1 MSKHCVH
8 CIYSLH
14 FCVSLYNLPIYNI
27 HISITSLPCLLF
39 TNVFAPYWLYITA
52 LFFWECLS
60 PSISIKHH
68 RCLPFSYLCP
78 WDNKLSL
85 HTAKKSTTVGTHN
98 KQDISTHIHSTQYS
112 EVDDQ
117 ELGNHKFRYERVY
130 IKKKHNL
137 VSLQCNAHMT
147 PLSQSDSIFHSLPHT

>member
-1 MSKHCVH
+1 MPALYK
-8 CIYSLH
+8 CICTILA
-14 FCVSLYNLPIYNI
+14 LY
-27 HISITSLPCLLF
+27 
-39 TNVFAPYWLYITA
+39 YIT
-52 LFFWECLS
+52 FFWECLS

-78 WDNKLSL
+78 LRQQIIITHS
-85 HTAKKSTTVGTHN
+85 KKTNLFSTTVGTHN

-117 ELGNHKFRYERVY
+117 ELGNHKFKYECVY

-147 PLSQSDSIFHSLPHT
+147 PLSQSDTVYFIHYHIHIWSNSAVWSKGW